1 MRRVVAVLW
10 FGQFTATAGLTVVV
24 PFLPFYLAEL
34 DTPVGE
40 VAWWTA
46 AGLAAPALSYM
57 ISARSGGRRD
67 LMRTVHARKR

>member
-24 PFLPFYLAEL
+24 PLLPVYPAEL
-34 DTPVGE
+34 GTPVGE
-40 VAWWTA
+40 VVWWTA

-57 ISARSGGRRD
+57 ISARRSGAVE
-67 LMRTVHARKR
+67 T